1 MPKDKQTI
9 EISGLDEIF
18 ASALEAENIIVK
30 YEKFAEHV
38 ILSCGMPE
46 IPRYTIHD
54 EDVEGTPIP
63 QAVELLD
70 TLLVRYRKMTSWMR
84 QNGIDPE
91 SIAGKGETKNKS

>member
-1 MPKDKQTI
+1 MRKDKQTI

-18 ASALEAENIIVK
+18 ATAMDLENIIVK

-38 ILSCGMPE
+38 ILSCAMPE

-54 EDVEGTPIP
+54 ADVEGTPMP
-63 QAVELLD
+63 QALDLLD
-70 TLLVRYRKMTSWMR
+70 KLLVRYRKMTTWMR

-91 SIAGKGETKNKS
+91 SITGKGETKNKS

>member
-18 ASALEAENIIVK
+18 ATAMDLDNMLCK
-30 YEKFAEHV
+30 YERFAEHV
-38 ILSCGMPE
+38 ILCCGMPE

-54 EDVEGTPIP
+54 EDIEGTPMP
-63 QAVELLD
+63 QAFDLLD
-70 TLLVRYRKMTSWMR
+70 TLLVRYRRMTSWMR

>member
-63 QAVELLD
+63 QALDLLD